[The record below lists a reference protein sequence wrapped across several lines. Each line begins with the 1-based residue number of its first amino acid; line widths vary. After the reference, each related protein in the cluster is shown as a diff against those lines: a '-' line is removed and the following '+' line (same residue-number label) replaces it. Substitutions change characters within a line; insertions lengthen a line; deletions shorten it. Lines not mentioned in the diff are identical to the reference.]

1 MMMEARERRKV
12 EKPRLPRTAKKLDTS
27 RMTREMG
34 DLGVDV
40 DVTGNVSIRFL
51 CEALW
56 CCGNAFASHG
66 YGRDLSPGHCSLG
79 SKGSKLF

>member
-40 DVTGNVSIRFL
+40 DVTGNVSADSCVRL
-51 CEALW
+51 CGAV
-56 CCGNAFASHG
+56 AM
-66 YGRDLSPGHCSLG
+66 RSPLTAMAGI
-79 SKGSKLF
+79 